1 MASNSELYLM
11 TQLLNLEGVKVID
24 YRIIEGI
31 GIILSLENT
40 KKQVV
45 CPSCGKTTELLH
57 QNNFQTVRDLSF
69 GEQSVYLKV
78 NRRRMRCPHCQNKF
92 TEKLECV
99 RRRRIHTLRFVEK
112 IIEEVLNSDIKNVAK
127 RNDLSEQ
134 EIETMLKDL
143 GQDLFEEKPVN
154 LKKLGI
160 DEIAVVKGQKNYYVV
175 LVDLEKKKV
184 IGLVEKRTKKEI
196 KEYLEAWG
204 EEVLSKIQEVSIDL
218 WKTYKNIAEELIPQ
232 ATIVADRFHVM
243 KQVNDE
249 LDAGRRKI
257 KRETENIKNK
267 SKKEKILEG
276 LKKSKYVLLKNEK
289 DLNEGEQ
296 EKLKEVEEVA
306 PILTKMHALKEELRD
321 IFESSKDWSEGL
333 LEIADWLKDVSKY
346 FPKSF
351 GTIRRWIGEII
362 AYFDEGT
369 TQGIVEGINN
379 KLKLIKRRAFGFR
392 NFDNFQIRS
401 FLTWNFAS

>member
-24 YRIIEGI
+24 YRIIEGL

-40 KKQVV
+40 KKQVI
-45 CPSCGKTTELLH
+45 CPNCGKTTELLH

-69 GEQSVYLKV
+69 GQQSVYLKI

-92 TEKLECV
+92 TEELDFV
-99 RRRRIHTLRFVEK
+99 RKKRIHTLRFVKK

-134 EIETMLKDL
+134 EIETMLKDIS
-143 GQDLFEEKPVN
+143 QDLVTEKPVN

-175 LVDLEKKKV
+175 LVDLEKRKV
-184 IGLVEKRTKKEI
+184 VGLVEKRTKKEI
-196 KEYLEAWG
+196 TEYLEAWG
-204 EEVLSKIQEVSIDL
+204 EEVLLKIQEISIDL
-218 WKTYKNIAEELIPQ
+218 WKPYKNIAEELMPQ
-232 ATIVADRFHVM
+232 ATIVADRFHIM

-249 LDAGRRKI
+249 LDAARRKI
-257 KRETENIKNK
+257 KREAERLKNK
-267 SKKEKILEG
+267 SKKEKILSG
-276 LKKSKYVLLKNEK
+276 LSKSKYVLLKNQE
-289 DLNEGEQ
+289 DLKEPEQ
-296 EKLKEVEEVA
+296 EKLKEVKQVA
-306 PILTKMHALKEELRD
+306 PILTEMHSLKEELRN
-321 IFESSKDWSEGL
+321 IFETNKNWSEGL
-333 LEIADWLKDVSKY
+333 LNLADWLKDISEY

-351 GTIRRWIGEII
+351 GTIKRWIGEII

-369 TQGIVEGINN
+369 TQGVVEGINN
-379 KLKLIKRRAFGFR
+379 KLKLIKRRAFGLR
-392 NFDNFQIRS
+392 NFDNFQLRS
-401 FLTWNFAS
+401 FLTWHFAS

>member
-1 MASNSELYLM
+1 MASNSELHLM

-40 KKQVV
+40 KKEVV
-45 CPSCGKTTELLH
+45 CPSCGQTTELLH

-69 GEQSVYLKV
+69 GQQSVYLKV

-92 TEKLECV
+92 TEELEFV
-99 RRRRIHTLRFVEK
+99 RKRRVHTLRFVEK

-196 KEYLEAWG
+196 MKYLEAWG

-249 LDAGRRKI
+249 LDAARRKI
-257 KRETENIKNK
+257 KREAKKMKSK
-267 SKKEKILEG
+267 SKKEKILSG
-276 LKKSKYVLLKNEK
+276 LTKSKYVLLKNQK
-289 DLNEGEQ
+289 DLKESEK
-296 EKLKEVEEVA
+296 EKLKEVEKVA
-306 PILTKMHALKEELRD
+306 PVLTKMHSLKEELRN
-321 IFESSKDWSEGL
+321 IFETNKNWSEGL
-333 LEIADWLKDVSKY
+333 LDLADWLKNISEY

-351 GTIRRWIGEII
+351 GTIKRWIGEII

-379 KLKLIKRRAFGFR
+379 KLKLIKRRAFGLR

-401 FLTWNFAS
+401 FLTWDFTS